1 MDAAKRICDLTFA
14 LLGLIFLLPLFAL
27 IAIAI
32 KLDSPGTIF
41 FRGKRVGKDG
51 AIFYIYK
58 FRTMIADAAQRGPGI
73 TTGDDWRITRVGR
86 FLRRTKLDELPQLLN
101 VVKGEMSLVGPRPED
116 PAYVARYSPEQR
128 QVLSVLPGITSAAS
142 LAFRDEERLLQRR
155 DWEEHYLETVMPRKL
170 AIELEYLARRNL
182 WTDFKILQKTL
193 LAVLR
198 LG

>member
-14 LLGLIFLLPLFAL
+14 LLGLIFLLPLFGL

-32 KLDSPGTIF
+32 KLDSPGAIF

-51 AIFYIYK
+51 VIFSIYK

-73 TTGDDWRITRVGR
+73 TTGDDWRITRVGK

-116 PAYVARYSPEQR
+116 PAYVARYSPTER
-128 QVLSVLPGITSAAS
+128 RVLSVLPGITSAAS
-142 LAFRDEERLLQRR
+142 LAFRNEERLLQGR
-155 DWEEHYLETVMPRKL
+155 DWEVYYLETVMPHKL

-182 WTDFKILQKTL
+182 WTDLGIILKTL
-193 LAVLR
+193 LALWR
-198 LG
+198 

>member
-1 MDAAKRICDLTFA
+1 MDAAKRVCDLTFA
-14 LLGLIFLLPLFAL
+14 LLGLIVLLPAFGL

-116 PAYVARYSPEQR
+116 PAYVARYSPEER
-128 QVLSVLPGITSAAS
+128 KVLSVLPGITSAAT
-142 LAFRDEERLLQRR
+142 LVFRDEERLLQRR
-155 DWEEHYLETVMPRKL
+155 DWEEYYLETVLPRKL

-193 LAVLR
+193 LALLR

>member
-14 LLGLIFLLPLFAL
+14 LLGLIFLLPLFGL

-32 KLDSPGTIF
+32 KLDSSGAIF

-51 AIFYIYK
+51 VIFSIYK

-73 TTGDDWRITRVGR
+73 TTGDDWRITRVGK

-116 PAYVARYSPEQR
+116 PAYVARYSPAER
-128 QVLSVLPGITSAAS
+128 RVLSVLPGITSAAS
-142 LAFRDEERLLQRR
+142 LAFRDEERLLQGR
-155 DWEEHYLETVMPRKL
+155 DWEVYYLETVMPRKL

-182 WTDFKILQKTL
+182 WTDLGIILKTL
-193 LAVLR
+193 LALWR
-198 LG
+198 

>member
-14 LLGLIFLLPLFAL
+14 LLGLIFLLPLFGL

-32 KLDSPGTIF
+32 KLDSSGAIF

-51 AIFYIYK
+51 VIFSIYK

-73 TTGDDWRITRVGR
+73 TTGDDWRITRVGK

-116 PAYVARYSPEQR
+116 PAYVARYSPAER
-128 QVLSVLPGITSAAS
+128 RVLSVLPGITSAAS
-142 LAFRDEERLLQRR
+142 LAFRDEERLLQGR
-155 DWEEHYLETVMPRKL
+155 DWEVYYLETVMPRKL
-170 AIELEYLARRNL
+170 AIDLEYLARRNL
-182 WTDFKILQKTL
+182 WTDLGIILKTL
-193 LAVLR
+193 LALWR
-198 LG
+198 